1 MPLPRPDYLAYTVP
15 CPLNAGKLARVV
27 DFVKHWRGLATRE
40 AAWQWRHFFT
50 TGGSEGF
57 QASARAGWTREW
69 VTSRDSTVTLAQQVM
84 AQVAGQL
91 TGHLGNVQNTF
102 TRLVS
107 SSSLS
112 ADDKHRLFYL
122 NRCRLWLFKG
132 AVKSP
137 VAGEDVLS
145 RDVRQLG
152 RKLFHRALAQH
163 RRPHFRHY
171 HPQLD
176 QRSVKLRASEKAKAF
191 PLWAKI
197 STRQPGQTIAL
208 PVSAWP
214 ALMETIASTSK
225 ALATA
230 QEERQQQRQKKTEQK
245 QQVKAHAK
253 SARKTPRKPRAVELC
268 SLPQTIRVIVQPN
281 HEGDP
286 KESPRLSLGLV
297 VDHAGQRAQDRA
309 AYKPIPGKVVAF
321 DLGMATLLATSEG
334 DLLGR
339 GWQARLERLDLLL
352 QGIARGQQKRGLPV
366 ATPRYRAL
374 TRQLD
379 GFLKTEIFRMVNA
392 WVARV
397 RPEKIVREAVGFHLQ
412 PGLSKRLNRLLSRF
426 GKRYLEQALTRLE
439 ATHGIVVET
448 REAAYSSQQ
457 CHACGYVD
465 AKNRASQS
473 KFHCRF
479 CSTRVHADVNAARV
493 VRDRRSISASPSTA
507 ASRRRLLHA
516 QVAAFQAAH
525 PGVSR
530 ASSCR
535 GKPLARGRRD
545 DPRLGN
551 PYFSVVL
558 EAALKYGQPTPP
570 SGFAAG

>member
-1 MPLPRPDYLAYTVP
+1 MSLPRPDYLATTVP
-15 CPLNAGKLARVV
+15 CPLNAGKLAQVV
-27 DFVKHWRGLATRE
+27 DFVDHWRRLAKRE

-50 TGGSEGF
+50 TGGGEGF

-69 VTSRDSTVTLAQQVM
+69 VTSGDSTVTLAQQVM

-102 TRLVS
+102 TRLVAG
-107 SSSLS
+107 SSLS
-112 ADDKHRLFYL
+112 APDKHRLFSL

-137 VAGEDVLS
+137 ITGEDVLPP
-145 RDVRQLG
+145 DLRQLG
-152 RKLFHRALAQH
+152 RQIFRRALAQH
-163 RRPHFRHY
+163 RRPSFRYY

-176 QRSVKLRASEKAKAF
+176 QRSVKLRASEKAHAF
-191 PLWAKI
+191 PLWAKV
-197 STRQPGQTIAL
+197 STRHPGQTIAL
-208 PVSAWP
+208 PVAAWP
-214 ALMETIASTSK
+214 ALMETIASTSE
-225 ALATA
+225 ALADT
-230 QEERQQQRQKKTEQK
+230 QEEQRLAKQQRSD
-245 QQVKAHAK
+245 AK
-253 SARKTPRKPRAVELC
+253 RQAKGLPAVKPRRDARSAKLC
-268 SLPQTIRVIVQPN
+268 SLPQTIRLMVRPN

-286 KESPRLSLGLV
+286 KESPQLCLGLV
-297 VDHAGQRAQDRA
+297 VDHAGQRAQERA
-309 AYKPIPGKVVAF
+309 AYAPIPGKVVAF

-339 GWQARLERLDLLL
+339 GWQARLERLDSLL

-379 GFLKTEIFRMVNA
+379 GFLKTEIFRIVNA

-397 RPEKIVREAVGFHLQ
+397 RPEKIVREAVDFHLQ

-426 GKRYLEQALTRLE
+426 GKRYLEQALKRLE
-439 ATHGIVVET
+439 STHGIVVES

-457 CHACGYVD
+457 CARCGYAD
-465 AKNRASQS
+465 AKNRVSQS
-473 KFHCRF
+473 RFECRF
-479 CSTRVHADVNAARV
+479 CNTRVHADVNAARV

-545 DPRLGN
+545 DPRVGN

-570 SGFAAG
+570 SGFAAC